1 MINGGL
7 SITMVGAV
15 TANSNNPIVHTEVS
29 PVELQQ
35 QEHSV
40 GIHRCNTTK
49 QATGVRGG
57 VSGTYYYYNNTTNA
71 RRGLRHQQYDNTIDH
86 AEVSPVDVPL
96 LQEWVHGESH
106 STKRCKLKATI

>member
-1 MINGGL
+1 
-7 SITMVGAV
+7 MVGAV
-15 TANSNNPIVHTEVS
+15 TANSNNPIVHMEVS

-49 QATGVRGG
+49 QQECAEGSPAPT
-57 VSGTYYYYNNTTNA
+57 TTINNTTNA
-71 RRGLRHQQYDNTIDH
+71 RRGLRHQRYDNTIDH

-106 STKRCKLKATI
+106 NLSGGSPAIRLPETKQ